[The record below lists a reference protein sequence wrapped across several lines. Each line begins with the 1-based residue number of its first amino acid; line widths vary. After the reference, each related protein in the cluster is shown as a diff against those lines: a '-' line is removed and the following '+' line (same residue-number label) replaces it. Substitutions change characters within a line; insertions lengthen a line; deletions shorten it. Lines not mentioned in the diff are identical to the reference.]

1 MLTNAK
7 AITAVVVFILLVG
20 QAFSQTTAAE
30 NTTTAATTMPDDTT
44 GTTATTMITMDDTTP
59 GPTSQVVQTTVGPTT
74 AHNET
79 TTQIATTSIITIE
92 RTSEMET
99 TDTLKLT
106 TEAIETTMMSSQAF
120 KTTLKTTQA
129 LKPTLKSTQTFETTM
144 KSTQSFETTMKSTQ
158 SFETNMTVTTQIP
171 FTPIITIISNSMNIT
186 SYLET
191 NNQTVDNL
199 LEAVLNNSNA
209 FSMTKIQ
216 SFVSGRGG
224 QILLRSALSPNQL
237 GPYAARINAP
247 EERKALFYSTLLNI
261 HLNENNATFLTNM
274 SDELART
281 GTLSGEKFLPDPE
294 DPQLLALAC
303 SSNTAV
309 SCTPTVVAPALNV
322 GLIVGVSIGGAFL
335 LLLIVALVCYCCSKS
350 KSETRVTPD
359 NRGSMEMSSS
369 APYVRNP

>member
-79 TTQIATTSIITIE
+79 TTQIATTS
-92 RTSEMET
+92 
-99 TDTLKLT
+99 
-106 TEAIETTMMSSQAF
+106 
-120 KTTLKTTQA
+120 
-129 LKPTLKSTQTFETTM
+129 
-144 KSTQSFETTMKSTQ
+144 
-158 SFETNMTVTTQIP
+158 
-171 FTPIITIISNSMNIT
+171 IITIISNSMNIT